1 MPFCL
6 LRQGHLGFER
16 TWQFV
21 AAFQNYEMSR
31 TNWFS
36 PISWYDLA
44 ISQRIRATWSGE
56 SSLLH
61 FDGALMQSYAH
72 PSRSSEVVFCRTHP
86 DSTFCPDDH
95 GFDPERPNVP
105 ASAFEIRPSTLG
117 ETAGRGVFA
126 IETIPLFSY
135 LSLDNAVDPV
145 YFNPLAFRLVS
156 MMYERFGD
164 EHDIQIMQFYSL
176 YYGLVTS
183 FHVSW
188 QQVYHENILPFCA
201 CLTKFCW
208 FAIRATVRVP

>member
-1 MPFCL
+1 LC
-6 LRQGHLGFER
+6 QGHLGFEKP
-16 TWQFV
+16 WQFI

-36 PISWYDLA
+36 PISRYDLA
-44 ISQRIRATWSGE
+44 INQRIWPTWTGD

-61 FDGALMQSYAH
+61 FDGATMQTYAY

-105 ASAFEIRPSTLG
+105 PSTLG
-117 ETAGRGVFA
+117 ENAGRGVFA
-126 IETIPLFSY
+126 KEDIPLFSY
-135 LSLDNAVDPV
+135 LSLDDAVDPV
-145 YFNPLAFRLVS
+145 YFNPLSFRLVS
-156 MMYERFGD
+156 KMYGQFGD

-188 QQVYHENILPFCA
+188 
-201 CLTKFCW
+201 
-208 FAIRATVRVP
+208 